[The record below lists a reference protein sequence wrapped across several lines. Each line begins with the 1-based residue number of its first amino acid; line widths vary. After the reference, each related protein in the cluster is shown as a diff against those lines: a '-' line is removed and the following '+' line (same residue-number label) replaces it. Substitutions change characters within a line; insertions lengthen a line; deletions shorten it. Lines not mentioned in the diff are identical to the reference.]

1 MIAQLPENLKEKA
14 VELIRAGRFTDAKDL
29 HDEWITENDESIEYT
44 V

>member
-14 VELIRAGRFTDAKDL
+14 LELIRSGRFIDAKDL
-29 HDEWITENDESIEYT
+29 HDDWLTQQDESIEYM